1 MLNVKKEFFARNA
14 IFEILKF
21 NLRGFSWSLLNFL
34 SWNSNVKF
42 SRSLALGIFVQKM
55 IRDSILFA
63 LCSSILLTVQ
73 VYSLECY
80 ESDDSVSIINIK
92 CIYEEG
98 CQICPRADN
107 PKNNDSSKKY
117 FSLPSGPF
125 CSYAIPLKL
134 PQATKNQYINFR
146 VT

>member
-1 MLNVKKEFFARNA
+1 MLNVKNFLARNA

-34 SWNSNVKF
+34 WKNSNVKF

-80 ESDDSVSIINIK
+80 ESDDSVSIIIK

-98 CQICPRADN
+98 YQIYPRTDN

-117 FSLPSGPF
+117 FSLPRWSF
-125 CSYAIPLKL
+125 LFLCHYTK
-134 PQATKNQYINFR
+134 ATSSNKKSIYKF
-146 VT
+146 